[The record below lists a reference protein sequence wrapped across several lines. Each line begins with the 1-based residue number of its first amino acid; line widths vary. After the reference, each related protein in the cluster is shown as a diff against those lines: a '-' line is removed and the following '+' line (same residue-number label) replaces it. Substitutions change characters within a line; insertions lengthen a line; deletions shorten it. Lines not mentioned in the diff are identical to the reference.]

1 MAKTYEVKFKE
12 FDKNEGQEM
21 QVRTNDI
28 EFTVEQICRNRNSI
42 SRFIFLTCSVS
53 WYSPVFLFSIIIY
66 VLRIHL
72 L

>member
-28 EFTVEQICRNRNSI
+28 EFTVEQICRNRNI
-42 SRFIFLTCSVS
+42 EDIT
-53 WYSPVFLFSIIIY
+53 PMIIHFPGIKY
-66 VLRIHL
+66 FKSTSQHMI
-72 L
+72 

>member
-28 EFTVEQICRNRNSI
+28 EFTVEQICRNRNI
-42 SRFIFLTCSVS
+42 EDITYKEINVTFIEDTDEIL
-53 WYSPVFLFSIIIY
+53 
-66 VLRIHL
+66 
-72 L
+72 